1 MACGGL
7 SRNPAGA
14 GCAHRRDDGDPGPGA
29 DGQRGRHRVTPR
41 ADEPIPTRPAARPTI
56 NDPSRRAWLA
66 ALIAGVAA
74 TPLAAL
80 AEQHSSSA
88 ADYDKGKTITLITST
103 GPGGTYD
110 LVARLIARHMPRY
123 IPGHP
128 AMIVENMPGGGNV
141 LATNYMFNIA
151 PQDGTAIATIHSAMP
166 LHQVLD
172 PAGVRYD
179 ADKFGWLGSTGPQ
192 NEVVFVWHSVGITT
206 LQDATRRQIV
216 LGGTGVGS
224 TLVILPTV
232 MNNLLGTR
240 FRIVT
245 GYRTSEEVNIG
256 MERGEVQARAFS
268 IDSIVSQHPDWIA
281 DHKIVFLVQAGAK
294 RAKAIP
300 DVPLLT
306 ELAGT
311 EDQRKIFKLIS
322 SAPALGQPYVAPPGV
337 PAQRL
342 AILRQAFT
350 ATLIDPAF
358 LADAKKIRFAVEP
371 MSAADVTQIVYDT
384 VHAPADIV
392 AKAKAA
398 MGMAER

>member
-1 MACGGL
+1 MGTPPRSAAHPK
-7 SRNPAGA
+7 RN
-14 GCAHRRDDGDPGPGA
+14 DL
-29 DGQRGRHRVTPR
+29 
-41 ADEPIPTRPAARPTI
+41 
-56 NDPSRRAWLA
+56 SRRAWLA
-66 ALIAGVAA
+66 ELIACAA
-74 TPLAAL
+74 APLTAM
-80 AEQHSSSA
+80 AEEQQSSA
-88 ADYDKGKTITLITST
+88 ADFYKGKTIALITST

-128 AMIVENMPGGGNV
+128 TMIVENMPGGGNV
-141 LATNYMFNIA
+141 LATNYMYNIA
-151 PQDGTAIATIHSAMP
+151 PKDGTAIATIHSAMP

-172 PAGVRYD
+172 PTDVRYH
-179 ADKFGWLGSTGPQ
+179 ADKFNWLGSTGPQ
-192 NEVVFVWHSVGITT
+192 NEVVFVWHSVGIKT
-206 LQDATRRQIV
+206 LQDAMRRQIV

-240 FRIVT
+240 FKIVT

-268 IDSIVSQHPDWIA
+268 IDSIISQHPDWIA
-281 DHKIVFLVQAGAK
+281 DHKIVVLAQAGAK
-294 RAKAIP
+294 RAKSIP

-311 EDQRKIFKLIS
+311 AARRKIFALIS

-337 PAQRL
+337 PADRL
-342 AILRQAFT
+342 AILRQAFA
-350 ATLIDPAF
+350 ATLTDPAF
-358 LADAKKIRFAVEP
+358 LADAKKIRFAIEP
-371 MSAADVTQIVYDT
+371 MSADEVAQIVYDT
-384 VHAPADIV
+384 IHAPADIV